1 MGILII
7 IILSAGTLLVALAGI
22 GAKLAKMREKEE
34 QIYREELRKRA
45 EELKNAGIITSKYDF
60 YVGAKFGREF

>member
-1 MGILII
+1 METFII
-7 IILSAGTLLVALAGI
+7 IILSAGAILVALAGI

-45 EELKNAGIITSKYDF
+45 EEFKKTGIITSEYDF

>member
-1 MGILII
+1 MGTFII
-7 IILSAGTLLVALAGI
+7 IILSAGAILVALAGI
-22 GAKLAKMREKEE
+22 GAKMAKLREREE

-45 EELKNAGIITSKYDF
+45 KELKKTGIITSEYDF

>member
-1 MGILII
+1 METLAII
-7 IILSAGTLLVALAGI
+7 IITIGSLLVALAGI
-22 GAKLAKMREKEE
+22 GAKIAKMREREE

-45 EELKNAGIITSKYDF
+45 QELKKTGIITSEYDF

>member
-1 MGILII
+1 MGTLAII
-7 IILSAGTLLVALAGI
+7 IITAGAILVALAGI
-22 GAKLAKMREKEE
+22 GAKMAKLREREE

-45 EELKNAGIITSKYDF
+45 EDLKKSGIITSEYDF

>member
-1 MGILII
+1 METFII
-7 IILSAGTLLVALAGI
+7 IILSAGAILVALAGI
-22 GAKLAKMREKEE
+22 GAKIAKMREREE

-45 EELKNAGIITSKYDF
+45 EELKNTGIITSEYDF